1 MEKKEKTA
9 GTISFKSRLIGI
21 VGTGHSVGCTHF
33 SIMLLNYLAGYLRR
47 NAALLEFNPSGDM
60 ARLEEICTG
69 TVQRNSP
76 CRILEADYY
85 KNAGLQELEEAL
97 KRKYEDILIDFGT
110 AAEGNMGEFWR
121 CDRRFV
127 VGSFSEWQQE
137 SFREFEMGN
146 RVSGR
151 KSWKSLAVFG
161 SEETRREFKR
171 RYRIETERIPFSAD
185 AFAVTEECGRFFGK
199 IIAEK

>member
-76 CRILEADYY
+76 CPPSA
-85 KNAGLQELEEAL
+85 
-97 KRKYEDILIDFGT
+97 
-110 AAEGNMGEFWR
+110 
-121 CDRRFV
+121 
-127 VGSFSEWQQE
+127 
-137 SFREFEMGN
+137 FRLSP
-146 RVSGR
+146 VA
-151 KSWKSLAVFG
+151 SL
-161 SEETRREFKR
+161 
-171 RYRIETERIPFSAD
+171 
-185 AFAVTEECGRFFGK
+185 
-199 IIAEK
+199 

>member
-69 TVQRNSP
+69 T
-76 CRILEADYY
+76 
-85 KNAGLQELEEAL
+85 
-97 KRKYEDILIDFGT
+97 DILIDFGT

-185 AFAVTEECGRFFGK
+185 AFAVTEECGKFFGK

>member
-1 MEKKEKTA
+1 M
-9 GTISFKSRLIGI
+9 IL
-21 VGTGHSVGCTHF
+21 
-33 SIMLLNYLAGYLRR
+33 
-47 NAALLEFNPSGDM
+47 
-60 ARLEEICTG
+60 
-69 TVQRNSP
+69 VQR
-76 CRILEADYY
+76 
-85 KNAGLQELEEAL
+85 L
-97 KRKYEDILIDFGT
+97 KEVW
-110 AAEGNMGEFWR
+110 GEFWR

-185 AFAVTEECGRFFGK
+185 AFAVTEECGKFFGK

>member
-1 MEKKEKTA
+1 M
-9 GTISFKSRLIGI
+9 
-21 VGTGHSVGCTHF
+21 
-33 SIMLLNYLAGYLRR
+33 
-47 NAALLEFNPSGDM
+47 
-60 ARLEEICTG
+60 
-69 TVQRNSP
+69 
-76 CRILEADYY
+76 
-85 KNAGLQELEEAL
+85 EEAL

-110 AAEGNMGEFWR
+110 AAEGSMGEFWR

-185 AFAVTEECGRFFGK
+185 AFAVTEECGKFFRK